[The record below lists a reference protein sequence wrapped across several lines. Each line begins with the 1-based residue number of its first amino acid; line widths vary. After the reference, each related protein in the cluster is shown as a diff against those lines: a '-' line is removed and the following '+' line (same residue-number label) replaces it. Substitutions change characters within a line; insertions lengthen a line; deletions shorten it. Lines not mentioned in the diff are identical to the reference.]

1 MHLNIIRL
9 SQTFFSGTENCNS
22 QLVTGSLND
31 VTETTTIS
39 MGKLEQ
45 TIFDLD
51 AKKSDTKSVSSLVSH
66 KQIVKRQW
74 SNL

>member
-31 VTETTTIS
+31 VTEMTTIC

-74 SNL
+74 

>member
-31 VTETTTIS
+31 VTEMTTIC

-51 AKKSDTKSVSSLVSH
+51 AKKSDTKSSLVSH
-66 KQIVKRQW
+66 KQIVKRQC